1 MGLFDISF
9 VLEQEE
15 DRDYIVSFDTEV
27 TTLLSGEIITIM

>member
-27 TTLLSGEIITIM
+27 TII